1 MSIQIIGAGFGR
13 TGTLSLKY
21 GLEMLGYSQCYH
33 MMELMN
39 HPQHK
44 ELWIQAHNGC
54 AIDWHSLYEGYQAT
68 VDWPS
73 CNLWR
78 TLMQEY
84 PEAKVIL
91 SIRDPD
97 KWYDSIM
104 ATIYKSSR
112 MSLESDNPKNQQSG
126 QWAMDIIWGRLF
138 AGRMDD
144 RDHVIDVFTRHNEEV
159 IRTVPKDRLLVFE
172 ASQGWPPLCGF
183 LEVDLPDKDY
193 PRVNSTEDFH
203 KFFPK

>member
-1 MSIQIIGAGFGR
+1 
-13 TGTLSLKY
+13 
-21 GLEMLGYSQCYH
+21 
-33 MMELMN
+33 
-39 HPQHK
+39 
-44 ELWIQAHNGC
+44 
-54 AIDWHSLYEGYQAT
+54 
-68 VDWPS
+68 
-73 CNLWR
+73 
-78 TLMQEY
+78 
-84 PEAKVIL
+84 
-91 SIRDPD
+91 
-97 KWYDSIM
+97 
-104 ATIYKSSR
+104 
-112 MSLESDNPKNQQSG
+112 
-126 QWAMDIIWGRLF
+126 MDIIWGRLF